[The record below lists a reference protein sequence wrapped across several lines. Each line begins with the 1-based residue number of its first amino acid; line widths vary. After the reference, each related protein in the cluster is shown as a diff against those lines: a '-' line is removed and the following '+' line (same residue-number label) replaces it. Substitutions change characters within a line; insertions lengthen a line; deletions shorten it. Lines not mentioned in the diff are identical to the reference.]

1 MIILEDSDLY
11 AVINCLIIT
20 DHFPLHKIRVQERVN
35 EKFVWLM
42 KHYRSELSIT
52 IDTFQSVKDI
62 QFLPCND
69 FLFHVINIVSIWSE
83 DIVAAKNLAL
93 SINVYYLNYL
103 KTYVAENYFEFY

>member
-20 DHFPLHKIRVQERVN
+20 NHFPLHKIWVQKRVN

-42 KHYRSELSIT
+42 KNYRSELSIT

-62 QFLPCND
+62 QFLPCD
-69 FLFHVINIVSIWSE
+69 DIINIISIWSE

-93 SINVYYLNYL
+93 SINVYYLNCL
-103 KTYVAENYFEFY
+103 KVYVAESYFKFH